1 MEVKK
6 EGTVS
11 EETAEELRMELSEC
25 REDERSAQNQIVQ
38 VISTAG
44 TVLSVIFGVSSYLK
58 EIDASMA
65 QMRHYLFYLSS
76 LVLILTLSYITAL
89 GMRNV
94 LRFHYIRDLED
105 RLYCINRNDMVHW
118 MSFSSPITTRNPLH
132 LKNGYSIFHY
142 LSYAIAT
149 VCAISFCLVIQ
160 YVQYISIK
168 PHDMVDKAVIFVLG
182 AIAVLDCGAFVIMSV
197 KAQKMFCWAARV
209 SRERRRKRVLGG
221 ETKLQLKDKI
231 QIFLYYLYPKKKDF
245 QKSFIIG
252 IGFATGIFLFYDAH
266 MTWQMWNPF
275 FLSFF
280 VIEFLVYQARYLWND
295 VRGIGDIR
303 KGEKGRLPVH
313 CLGERRAGLAA
324 FFIVFTRIIAA
335 GFIVIQFGGEIA
347 VPLAVSMSVI
357 LVISA
362 MYEAGR
368 TKKWDRMVFF
378 LVSLGYP
385 VRFFSGLWASCP
397 DFWNRKAEAAG
408 STNMNILLFLLFLS
422 YMCLGEF
429 SAVLPWAHEAFTQKR
444 GGERITKSYCN
455 TLIEKM
461 SQHRECTVSTDILF
475 PMREEGKLSDVW
487 NISFLLGIFFLT
499 MMTVLLK
506 RDDFLWLLEISI
518 LFCTMKLCVSGHGK
532 ILAYTILSI
541 VLLSAKTVLCAASD
555 AVLCIYVCVTEA
567 VFILLYFSLR
577 YLFDP
582 SFDFFHLLR
591 SSAVWAGSKIR
602 RAGSKILYLFAGRDL
617 QDHTGK

>member
-266 MTWQMWNPF
+266 MTW
-275 FLSFF
+275 
-280 VIEFLVYQARYLWND
+280 
-295 VRGIGDIR
+295 
-303 KGEKGRLPVH
+303 
-313 CLGERRAGLAA
+313 
-324 FFIVFTRIIAA
+324 
-335 GFIVIQFGGEIA
+335 
-347 VPLAVSMSVI
+347 
-357 LVISA
+357 
-362 MYEAGR
+362 
-368 TKKWDRMVFF
+368 
-378 LVSLGYP
+378 
-385 VRFFSGLWASCP
+385 
-397 DFWNRKAEAAG
+397 
-408 STNMNILLFLLFLS
+408 
-422 YMCLGEF
+422 
-429 SAVLPWAHEAFTQKR
+429 
-444 GGERITKSYCN
+444 
-455 TLIEKM
+455 
-461 SQHRECTVSTDILF
+461 
-475 PMREEGKLSDVW
+475 
-487 NISFLLGIFFLT
+487 
-499 MMTVLLK
+499 
-506 RDDFLWLLEISI
+506 
-518 LFCTMKLCVSGHGK
+518 LC
-532 ILAYTILSI
+532 LSI
-541 VLLSAKTVLCAASD
+541 KKSRKRASK
-555 AVLCIYVCVTEA
+555 
-567 VFILLYFSLR
+567 R
-577 YLFDP
+577 
-582 SFDFFHLLR
+582 
-591 SSAVWAGSKIR
+591 
-602 RAGSKILYLFAGRDL
+602 
-617 QDHTGK
+617 

>member
-1 MEVKK
+1 
-6 EGTVS
+6 
-11 EETAEELRMELSEC
+11 
-25 REDERSAQNQIVQ
+25 
-38 VISTAG
+38 
-44 TVLSVIFGVSSYLK
+44 
-58 EIDASMA
+58 
-65 QMRHYLFYLSS
+65 
-76 LVLILTLSYITAL
+76 
-89 GMRNV
+89 
-94 LRFHYIRDLED
+94 
-105 RLYCINRNDMVHW
+105 
-118 MSFSSPITTRNPLH
+118 
-132 LKNGYSIFHY
+132 
-142 LSYAIAT
+142 
-149 VCAISFCLVIQ
+149 
-160 YVQYISIK
+160 
-168 PHDMVDKAVIFVLG
+168 
-182 AIAVLDCGAFVIMSV
+182 
-197 KAQKMFCWAARV
+197 
-209 SRERRRKRVLGG
+209 
-221 ETKLQLKDKI
+221 
-231 QIFLYYLYPKKKDF
+231 
-245 QKSFIIG
+245 
-252 IGFATGIFLFYDAH
+252 
-266 MTWQMWNPF
+266 
-275 FLSFF
+275 
-280 VIEFLVYQARYLWND
+280 
-295 VRGIGDIR
+295 
-303 KGEKGRLPVH
+303 
-313 CLGERRAGLAA
+313 
-324 FFIVFTRIIAA
+324 
-335 GFIVIQFGGEIA
+335 
-347 VPLAVSMSVI
+347 MSVI
-357 LVISA
+357 LVISV

-378 LVSLGYP
+378 LVSFGYP

-506 RDDFLWLLEISI
+506 RDGFLWLLEISI

-532 ILAYTILSI
+532 ILVYTILSI

>member
-1 MEVKK
+1 
-6 EGTVS
+6 
-11 EETAEELRMELSEC
+11 MELSEC

-221 ETKLQLKDKI
+221 GRDKVTI
-231 QIFLYYLYPKKKDF
+231 KRQNTNFSLLSLSEKEGFSEILYHRHRLCNRY
-245 QKSFIIG
+245 
-252 IGFATGIFLFYDAH
+252 
-266 MTWQMWNPF
+266 
-275 FLSFF
+275 FF
-280 VIEFLVYQARYLWND
+280 VL
-295 VRGIGDIR
+295 
-303 KGEKGRLPVH
+303 
-313 CLGERRAGLAA
+313 
-324 FFIVFTRIIAA
+324 
-335 GFIVIQFGGEIA
+335 
-347 VPLAVSMSVI
+347 
-357 LVISA
+357 
-362 MYEAGR
+362 
-368 TKKWDRMVFF
+368 
-378 LVSLGYP
+378 
-385 VRFFSGLWASCP
+385 
-397 DFWNRKAEAAG
+397 
-408 STNMNILLFLLFLS
+408 
-422 YMCLGEF
+422 
-429 SAVLPWAHEAFTQKR
+429 
-444 GGERITKSYCN
+444 
-455 TLIEKM
+455 
-461 SQHRECTVSTDILF
+461 
-475 PMREEGKLSDVW
+475 
-487 NISFLLGIFFLT
+487 
-499 MMTVLLK
+499 
-506 RDDFLWLLEISI
+506 
-518 LFCTMKLCVSGHGK
+518 
-532 ILAYTILSI
+532 
-541 VLLSAKTVLCAASD
+541 
-555 AVLCIYVCVTEA
+555 
-567 VFILLYFSLR
+567 
-577 YLFDP
+577 
-582 SFDFFHLLR
+582 
-591 SSAVWAGSKIR
+591 
-602 RAGSKILYLFAGRDL
+602 
-617 QDHTGK
+617 